1 MSKAFFIN
9 GGVGRVLCSI
19 PGLEHYFLNNKDD
32 SIVVAESWSE
42 LFVTSDILRDRVYP
56 AHHRNLFSDK
66 IISREIVSPEP
77 YRLKEYYNQK
87 CNLIQAFDMLVN
99 GLKEVPE
106 TKPFNLSI
114 GKADQVFGYN
124 FLMNVKVQLKK
135 DKVIVFQPFGS
146 TAKLDG
152 NFITDDS
159 GRSFEVRDLM
169 RLVEEL
175 GKDYAI
181 VLMSGFKIPT
191 DKPMPAVIPENV
203 NLLQW
208 MGIFKAA
215 DYFIGCDSVGQHY
228 ANALHKPATVVIGST
243 FPENISYPQNPNFK
257 IFDIGLGKR
266 TYSPLRIS
274 QDLFMERSN
283 EDLMILPDEVFK
295 DILKQV
301 RTTLGKNKFQ
311 EQVKKALSYNESC
324 CEPQKS

>member
-9 GGVGRVLCSI
+9 GGVGRVLCAI
-19 PGLEHYFLNNKDD
+19 PALEHYFLNNKDD
-32 SIVVAESWSE
+32 SIVVAEAWTE
-42 LFVTSDILRDRVYP
+42 LFLTSEILRDKVYP
-56 AHHRNLFSDK
+56 VNHRNLFIDK
-66 IISREIVSPEP
+66 IKTREIVSPEP

-87 CNLIQAFDMLVN
+87 CNLIQAFDMLIN
-99 GLKEVPE
+99 GHKEVPE
-106 TKPFNLSI
+106 TKSFNLSI

-124 FLMNVKVQLKK
+124 FLMNVKVQMKK
-135 DKVIVFQPFGS
+135 EKVIILQPFGS
-146 TAKLDG
+146 TAKLEG

-159 GRSFEVRDLM
+159 GRSFEYRDLA

-181 VLMSGFKIPT
+181 VMMSGFKIPS
-191 DKPMPAVIPENV
+191 DKPMPAVVPENV

-215 DYFIGCDSVGQHY
+215 DYFLGCDSVGQHY
-228 ANALHKPATVVIGST
+228 ANALKKPATVVIGST

-266 TYSPLRIS
+266 IYSPLRIS

-283 EDLMILPDEVFK
+283 EDLMILPDDVYK
-295 DILKQV
+295 DILKHV
-301 RTTLGKNKFQ
+301 RNTLGKNKFQ
-311 EQVKKALSYNESC
+311 EQVKKALASNESC
-324 CEPQKS
+324 CETK